1 MTKAL
6 AEEGPSFI
14 VAKVDPVD
22 DETETEGA
30 PSRIKERSF
39 DQRQNKY
46 MFAMHVEQLEKIE
59 IVVNMIGK

>member
-1 MTKAL
+1 M
-6 AEEGPSFI
+6 
-14 VAKVDPVD
+14 D

-46 MFAMHVEQLEKIE
+46 MFAKHVERLEKIE
-59 IVVNMIGK
+59 ILVNKIGK